1 MFAGLMQD
9 HKVVREK
16 DICPKFLMEQISD
29 FKLSTKLR
37 KIYHHQM
44 DIMEQ
49 ETTGQSWPVLGI
61 AILASH
67 RK

>member
-1 MFAGLMQD
+1 
-9 HKVVREK
+9 
-16 DICPKFLMEQISD
+16 MEQISD
-29 FKLSTKLR
+29 FKHSTKLS

-49 ETTGQSWPVLGI
+49 ETTKQIVKNFDLMKQFCQSWPVLGNT
-61 AILASH
+61 ILASH